1 MPGLTTTAE
10 SDSPSRTA
18 APATVVS
25 TVTVRGPAATAQSQP
40 PQDVHKFST
49 IMPAVLIAF
58 VVFLSIFLACGLM
71 HARRR
76 RMQRAALQHSLEAAQ
91 RKPRKKRHGAKP
103 QLWDVEVGGI
113 CWDDEDLEALLVS

>member
-1 MPGLTTTAE
+1 
-10 SDSPSRTA
+10 
-18 APATVVS
+18 
-25 TVTVRGPAATAQSQP
+25 
-40 PQDVHKFST
+40 
-49 IMPAVLIAF
+49 MPAVLIAF

-103 QLWDVEVGGI
+103 QLWDVQVGGI
-113 CWDDEDLEALLVS
+113 RWDDEDLEALLVS